1 MKVSELIDKL
11 KNLPQDAQVKIL
23 TDSDGLDSTNFRYC
37 NMDEDHIHFDAKRN
51 LVQLGGWINMKSHWF
66 FINSKLLTIHT
77 YGSGNHPTKTYS
89 FEDKNE
95 FFNKIEQLK
104 KDNYKFIKD
113 QAQ

>member
-1 MKVSELIDKL
+1 LNKYEITLVFYQF
-11 KNLPQDAQVKIL
+11 KN
-23 TDSDGLDSTNFRYC
+23 
-37 NMDEDHIHFDAKRN
+37 FD
-51 LVQLGGWINMKSHWF
+51 
-66 FINSKLLTIHT
+66 HT

-104 KDNYKFIKD
+104 KDDYKFIKD

>member
-1 MKVSELIDKL
+1 
-11 KNLPQDAQVKIL
+11 
-23 TDSDGLDSTNFRYC
+23 
-37 NMDEDHIHFDAKRN
+37 
-51 LVQLGGWINMKSHWF
+51 MKSHWF

-77 YGSGNHPTKTYS
+77 YASGNHPTKTYS

-104 KDNYKFIKD
+104 KDDYKFIKD